1 MISVLIPI
9 FNYNVSNLVFSLNKQ
24 LTEANVEFEIIGVND
39 ASSKFISENQSLS
52 KIENFRLINLEKN
65 IGRSKIRNLL
75 KDEATF
81 DWMLYLDSD
90 VIPQKETFVNTY
102 LNCIK
107 SNKSKLYFGGII
119 NKKNKPKDNEMLR
132 WSYGKKREDINYKL
146 RQKKPYQF
154 FLASNFLVHRSIFDL
169 CLFNEDIVKYGYED
183 FVFSE
188 ELRNNGVKITHI
200 DNCVYHLGIDKSEV
214 FLEKTKEA
222 IENLHKLKDRKI
234 LESDE
239 MRILKVAKKTNDFN
253 LTWFFSGL
261 FKLFNSLF
269 EINLKGKRPSLI
281 IFDLYK
287 LSYYCFLKKTK
298 FNLS

>member
-9 FNYNVSNLVFSLNKQ
+9 FNYNVTNLVISLNDQ
-24 LTEANVEFEIIGVND
+24 LSEANVAFEIIGVND

-52 KIENFRLINLEKN
+52 KIENFKLINLEKN

-75 KDEATF
+75 KDKASF
-81 DWMLYLDSD
+81 DWLLYLDSD
-90 VIPQKETFVNTY
+90 VIPANKMFIKTY
-102 LNCIK
+102 LNCIN

-132 WSYGKKREDINYKL
+132 WSYGRKREDVNYEL

-154 FLASNFLVHRSIFDL
+154 FLASNFLVHKSIFNL

-200 DNCVYHLGIDKSEV
+200 DNCVYHLGIDKSDV

-222 IENLHKLKDRKI
+222 IENLHTLKHQKI
-234 LESDE
+234 LEEDQ
-239 MRILKVAKKTNDFN
+239 MRILKVAKKTNDYN
-253 LTWFFSGL
+253 LTWFFSGV

-269 EINLKGKRPSLI
+269 EINLMSKRPSLV

-287 LSYYCFLKKTK
+287 LSYFCFLKKTK
-298 FNLS
+298 FNLN